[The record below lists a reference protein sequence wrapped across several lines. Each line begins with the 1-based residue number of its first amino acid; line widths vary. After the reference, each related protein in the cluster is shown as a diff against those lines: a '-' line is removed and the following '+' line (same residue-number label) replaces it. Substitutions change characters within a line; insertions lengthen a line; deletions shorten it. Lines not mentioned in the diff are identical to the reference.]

1 LCCCEITK
9 AGSRR
14 ERREKNRRK
23 KERRNKEEAWID
35 FRSLLYFSANK
46 ICRTGEKKVQ
56 ESVERESDKDA
67 EERKGKKQT
76 QIQNR
81 RKRFETNKHRPSNH
95 HGFNIVVA
103 SSSPGLFL
111 FTSCMYFFSLCL
123 HYSSEL

>member
-1 LCCCEITK
+1 LCCCEIRK

-67 EERKGKKQT
+67 EERKGKK
-76 QIQNR
+76 
-81 RKRFETNKHRPSNH
+81 
-95 HGFNIVVA
+95 
-103 SSSPGLFL
+103 
-111 FTSCMYFFSLCL
+111 
-123 HYSSEL
+123 